1 MSAEHKK
8 KPPFGK
14 LLIANRGEIAC
25 RIARTAHRLGIEIV
39 AIYSD
44 ADTDA
49 LHVKAASEAVRVGPA
64 NPSESYLNVGAILNA
79 AQTCNAD
86 AIHPGY
92 GFLSENADFA
102 KRVEAAGLI
111 FVGPNVSAIR
121 RMGAKN
127 LAKQLME
134 KAGVP
139 TVPGYHGDGQDDA
152 LLMEESRRIGFP
164 VLIKPIAGGGGK
176 GMRVA
181 KSEEEFGEMLAA
193 ARREAASSFGN
204 CDVIIERLIRQPRH
218 IEVQVFGDTHGNI
231 IHLFERDCS
240 VQRRHQ
246 KIIEECPAPG
256 MTSEFRSAITN
267 TAIRAARAID
277 YTGAGTVEFIADS
290 SNGLRKDR
298 FWFMEMN
305 TRLQVEHCV
314 TEEALGIDLVEWQL
328 LVASGL
334 PLPQKSAPHQVQNH
348 AIEARLYAED
358 PANAFLP
365 SVGRIVRARMPE
377 TIRVDAG
384 VKCGDAITPFY
395 DPMIAKFIA
404 RGPNREVAR
413 QRLKR
418 AFGETDIRGPTTN
431 LAFLTNLIESE
442 EFAGGQF
449 DTNTVD
455 QRFGQQGQ
463 SSDLSPVAQALIVLA
478 MAGQLKQ
485 QGPETGF
492 TLWQHLERTIAFKF
506 GEQVNKVVIRV
517 MGADQ
522 FSIKLVDETEIECQ
536 RLSNGQWRMN
546 DEEVDATRALV
557 DGSTV
562 FLFME
567 KIHRIVPLDH
577 LDQIQQ
583 KTTHDN
589 IVWAPMPGMVRSI
602 VVDEGSTV
610 GIDDPVAIMEAMKM
624 EMVLKAPQ
632 AGVIEKIYVAPNEQV
647 AQGAEVL
654 CIKIPSRD
662 RN

>member
-1 MSAEHKK
+1 MSTERKK

-25 RIARTAHRLGIEIV
+25 RIARTAHRLGIQTV

-44 ADTDA
+44 ADADA
-49 LHVKAASEAVRVGPA
+49 LHVKAADEVVRVGPA
-64 NPSESYLNVGAILNA
+64 NPSESYLNARAILNA
-79 AQTCNAD
+79 AQTCNAN

-102 KRVEAAGLI
+102 QCVEAAGLV
-111 FVGPNVSAIR
+111 FVGPSAAAIR

-127 LAKQLME
+127 SAKQLME

-139 TVPGYHGDGQDDA
+139 IVPGYHGDGQDAA
-152 LLMEESRRIGFP
+152 LLLEESRRIGFP
-164 VLIKPIAGGGGK
+164 VLIKPVAGGGGK
-176 GMRVA
+176 GMRAA
-181 KSEEEFGEMLAA
+181 KSEEEFGDMLAA
-193 ARREAASSFGN
+193 AKREAASSFSN
-204 CDVIIERLIRQPRH
+204 CDVIIERLICQPRH

-240 VQRRHQ
+240 MQRRHQ

-256 MTSEFRSAITN
+256 MTSEFRSVITN
-267 TAIRAARAID
+267 TAIRAARAIN

-290 SNGLRKDR
+290 SNGLREDR

-328 LVASGL
+328 LVASGQ
-334 PLPQKSAPHQVQNH
+334 PLPQKSAPLQIQNH

-358 PANAFLP
+358 PANGFLP
-365 SVGRIVRARMPE
+365 SVGRIVRAQMPT
-377 TIRVDAG
+377 TIRVDTG

-418 AFGETDIRGPTTN
+418 AFGATDIRGLTTN
-431 LAFLTNLIESE
+431 LAFLTNLVESE
-442 EFAGGQF
+442 EFTGGQF

-455 QRFGQQGQ
+455 QRCGQPGR
-463 SSDLSPVAQALIVLA
+463 SSDLSPVAQALAVLA
-478 MAGQLKQ
+478 MAGQLRQ

-506 GEQVNKVVIRV
+506 GEQISKAVIRV
-517 MGADQ
+517 MGANQ
-522 FSIKLVDETEIECQ
+522 FSIKLADETEIECQ
-536 RLSNGQWRMN
+536 RLANDQWRMN
-546 DEEVDATRALV
+546 NKEVDAARV
-557 DGSTV
+557 VIDGRGV
-562 FLFME
+562 FLFMAE
-567 KIHRIVPLDH
+567 IHKIVPLDH
-577 LDQIQQ
+577 LDQIGQESI
-583 KTTHDN
+583 HDG
-589 IVWAPMPGMVRSI
+589 IVRAPMPGMVRSI
-602 VVDEGSTV
+602 VADEGSIV
-610 GIDDPVAIMEAMKM
+610 GVGDPVVIMEAMKM

-632 AGVIEKIYVAPNEQV
+632 AGVIEKVYVAVNEQV
-647 AQGAEVL
+647 AQGTKVVD
-654 CIKIPSRD
+654 IKVSPKD
-662 RN
+662 QD